1 MSQEELQQKQEE
13 CVKLSL
19 EIARL
24 NKILS
29 FKQKLFN
36 DLDTEIYKALQQNEK
51 DSKKNNKS

>member
-1 MSQEELQQKQEE
+1 MTNEELQQKQDE
-13 CVKLSL
+13 CVKLSF